1 MNPTQWICQD
11 IGRHPDDLTDL
22 DFYRRR
28 ANELRVRGMR
38 GAVTLKS
45 ACLGVLMI
53 VVFAVTV
60 AVGAA
65 SVHAL
70 SSHMAVTQT
79 HAAPVR

>member
-22 DFYRRR
+22 DFFRRR
-28 ANELRVRGMR
+28 ATEIRAQGMR
-38 GAVTLKS
+38 DTVTLKS
-45 ACLGVLMI
+45 ACVGVLMI
-53 VVFAVTV
+53 FVFAVTV

-70 SSHMAVTQT
+70 TRHAAVTRT
-79 HAAPVR
+79 DAAPVR

>member
-1 MNPTQWICQD
+1 MNPTQWIAQD

-28 ANELRVRGMR
+28 ATELRARGMR
-38 GAVTLKS
+38 DTVTLKS
-45 ACLGVLMI
+45 ACVGVLMI

-70 SSHMAVTQT
+70 TRHAAVTQT